1 MGMRK
6 NMRVKELKE
15 LLQKKWITDDMEVIP
30 RSDMGAPPVTEPDFY
45 VTATEED
52 GTCLEIMPGRKIG

>member
-1 MGMRK
+1 MTCCK
-6 NMRVKELKE
+6 
-15 LLQKKWITDDMEVIP
+15 KKWITDDMEVIL

-52 GTCLEIMPGRKIG
+52 GTCLEIMPGRKIE